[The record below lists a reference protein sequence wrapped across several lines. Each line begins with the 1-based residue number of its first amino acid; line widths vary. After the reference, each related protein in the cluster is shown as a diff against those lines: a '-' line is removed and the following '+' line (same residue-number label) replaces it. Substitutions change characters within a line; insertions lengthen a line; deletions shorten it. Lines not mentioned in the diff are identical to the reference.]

1 MSSRQVSKAGRGK
14 DWYDILASQEFD
26 RAELGQTPADEPENL
41 HGRKIETT
49 LSEIT
54 DDFSENN
61 TKVLFQVTEVGKDS
75 VYTEF
80 KGHELT
86 RDYIRSL
93 VRRGTSKIGDII
105 TVRTADDYRVQ
116 LQPVAFTAKKA
127 DDSQEK
133 SIRRRTNDIVSTKGE
148 ELTFEELIDA
158 VVTGRLS
165 SAVYNEAKEIYPV
178 RRVEVQKSKVLA
190 TPEEVYEEEEVEAA
204 ND

>member
-1 MSSRQVSKAGRGK
+1 MSSRQVSKSGRGK
-14 DWYDILASQEFD
+14 DWYKILASQEFD
-26 RAELGQTPADEPENL
+26 RAELGETPADEPEAL
-41 HGRKIETT
+41 HERKIETT

-93 VRRGTSKIGDII
+93 VRRGTSKIGDVI
-105 TVRTADDYRVQ
+105 TVRASDDYRVQ
-116 LQPVAFTAKKA
+116 LQPVAFTAKEA

-133 SIRRRTNDIVSTKGE
+133 SIRSRMNRIVSTKGE

-158 VVTGRLS
+158 VVSGRLS
-165 SAVYNEAKEIYPV
+165 SAVYNEAKEVYPV

-190 TPEEVYEEEEVEAA
+190 TPEEVYEEEEVEVE
-204 ND
+204 

>member
-1 MSSRQVSKAGRGK
+1 MSSRQVSKSGRGK
-14 DWYDILASQEFD
+14 DWYKILASQEFD
-26 RAELGQTPADEPENL
+26 RAELGETPADEPESL

-75 VYTEF
+75 AYTEF
-80 KGHELT
+80 EGHELT

-93 VRRGTSKIGDII
+93 VRRGTSKIGDVI

-133 SIRRRTNDIVSTKGE
+133 SIRHRMNRIVSTKGE

-158 VVTGRLS
+158 VVSGRLS

-190 TPEEVYEEEEVEAA
+190 TPEEVYEEEEVEVE
-204 ND
+204 